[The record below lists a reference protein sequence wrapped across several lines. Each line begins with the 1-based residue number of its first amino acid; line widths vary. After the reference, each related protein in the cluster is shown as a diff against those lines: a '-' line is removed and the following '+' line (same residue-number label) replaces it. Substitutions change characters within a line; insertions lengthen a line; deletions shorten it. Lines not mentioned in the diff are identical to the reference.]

1 MLITLTGIVLIVIGI
16 IIIWLC
22 IKVPK
27 FKKVGKYFGIV
38 FLSVGFAWMRTMNP
52 IFRITKQTH
61 TYKEESIMTRDE
73 FLNMDWSDSQIGYD
87 MQVVLPDSDSRTIAY
102 LTLSKKY
109 PNSLCLVTDSK
120 EFPIMNSG
128 CGISKNPTPYD
139 VIFKL
144 KEDTKI
150 KKVIAIVDNKVY
162 DLDPGY
168 VKMNHYDSILRFERA
183 RNLIYL

>member
-1 MLITLTGIVLIVIGI
+1 MLLTIIKILDMIFSISGIVYLLTVAIER
-16 IIIWLC
+16 
-22 IKVPK
+22 KD
-27 FKKVGKYFGIV
+27 GIV
-38 FLSVGFAWMRTMNP
+38 EDEIIS
-52 IFRITKQTH
+52 RIS
-61 TYKEESIMTRDE
+61 SISAVYS
-73 FLNMDWSDSQIGYD
+73 LSQIGYD

>member
-1 MLITLTGIVLIVIGI
+1 
-16 IIIWLC
+16 
-22 IKVPK
+22 
-27 FKKVGKYFGIV
+27 
-38 FLSVGFAWMRTMNP
+38 
-52 IFRITKQTH
+52 
-61 TYKEESIMTRDE
+61 MTRDE

-87 MQVVLPDSDSRTIAY
+87 MQVGLPDGDSRTIAY

-109 PNSLCLVTDSK
+109 PNYPNSLCLVADSK
-120 EFPIMNSG
+120 EFPVMNSG

-144 KEDTKI
+144 KEDTDI

>member
-1 MLITLTGIVLIVIGI
+1 
-16 IIIWLC
+16 
-22 IKVPK
+22 
-27 FKKVGKYFGIV
+27 
-38 FLSVGFAWMRTMNP
+38 
-52 IFRITKQTH
+52 
-61 TYKEESIMTRDE
+61 MTRDE

-109 PNSLCLVTDSK
+109 PNSLCLVT
-120 EFPIMNSG
+120 G

>member
-1 MLITLTGIVLIVIGI
+1 MHH
-16 IIIWLC
+16 
-22 IKVPK
+22 
-27 FKKVGKYFGIV
+27 
-38 FLSVGFAWMRTMNP
+38 

-61 TYKEESIMTRDE
+61 TKKEENIMTRDE

-87 MQVVLPDSDSRTIAY
+87 MQVVLPDGDSRTIAY

-109 PNSLCLVTDSK
+109 PNSLCLVADSK
-120 EFPIMNSG
+120 EFPVMNSG

-144 KEDTKI
+144 KEDTDI

>member
-1 MLITLTGIVLIVIGI
+1 
-16 IIIWLC
+16 
-22 IKVPK
+22 
-27 FKKVGKYFGIV
+27 
-38 FLSVGFAWMRTMNP
+38 
-52 IFRITKQTH
+52 
-61 TYKEESIMTRDE
+61 MTRDE
-73 FLNMDWSDSQIGYD
+73 FLNMDLSDSQIGYD